1 MTTTTTRPVAA
12 RTRRQ
17 SRMVNGVH
25 PPGLAVRI
33 AKGIVLAAACAA
45 VIIPFVG
52 ILSTSISSP
61 EHVTSSGGFVLLPD
75 TINLAA
81 YRSILGGGVVTQAL
95 AVSGFVTIVGTL
107 ASLAVTSL
115 LGYALSRPAM
125 FGRGPMLLLVL
136 FSLLFSPGLIPS
148 YLVVRGLGLIDS
160 LAALIVPTMVSAFN
174 VIVMRSFFGNLPQE
188 LLESAKVDG
197 ASELQTFTKI
207 VLPLSKA
214 VLAVIGLFYA
224 VNYWNAF
231 FNALLYLNDSAKWP
245 LQLVLRTYV
254 INNAQLD
261 RGDLGGALE
270 TLPPQPSIQMAIL
283 VISLIPILI
292 VYPFLQKHFAKGVL
306 TGAVKG

>member
-1 MTTTTTRPVAA
+1 MTSTGIAPRTASRKRRPGFAPGF
-12 RTRRQ
+12 
-17 SRMVNGVH
+17 N
-25 PPGLAVRI
+25 PPSLPIRA
-33 AKGIVLAAACAA
+33 AKGIVLAVACAA
-45 VIIPFVG
+45 VILPFVG

-61 EHVTSSGGFVLLPD
+61 AHVTSSGGFVLFPD

-107 ASLAVTSL
+107 ASLTVTSL
-115 LGYALSRPAM
+115 LGYALSRPNLLA
-125 FGRGPMLLLVL
+125 GRPMLMLLL

-160 LAALIVPTMVSAFN
+160 LAALIIPTMVSAFN

-197 ASELQTFTKI
+197 AGELQIFARI

-224 VNYWNAF
+224 VN
-231 FNALLYLNDSAKWP
+231 
-245 LQLVLRTYV
+245 
-254 INNAQLD
+254 
-261 RGDLGGALE
+261 
-270 TLPPQPSIQMAIL
+270 
-283 VISLIPILI
+283 
-292 VYPFLQKHFAKGVL
+292 
-306 TGAVKG
+306 